1 MPVET
6 EGTSAFVQY
15 SKHSSVEHD
24 KTLDKSS
31 KNFGKD
37 SGNMNNKVTNRN
49 TMELKNLLLVKP
61 IDSTEKEHD
70 TVAFK
75 KHNERNKTDDGK
87 IVKAKSNIP
96 DGTLMETSD
105 KKITTSKAN
114 LMAKNQ
120 NVNNNSTDIPI
131 SE

>member
-1 MPVET
+1 MPVGT
-6 EGTSAFVQY
+6 EGTLAFLQY
-15 SKHSSVEHD
+15 SKHTSVEQD
-24 KTLDKSS
+24 KTSEKSS

-49 TMELKNLLLVKP
+49 TMESKNLLVKP

-75 KHNERNKTDDGK
+75 KHNEKNKTDDGR

-96 DGTLMETSD
+96 DETLMENSD
-105 KKITTSKAN
+105 KKITTNKGN
-114 LMAKNQ
+114 LMAKNP